1 MHSLNIALFFAL
13 LAICASHVYFREDF
27 SNPNWESRWVV
38 SDWKRDKGEAGDW
51 GLSAGKYF
59 TDETKERGLKTL
71 QDARFYDIS
80 SKHETFSNKGK
91 TFIVQ
96 LSVKHEQNID
106 CGGGYVKLVPAD
118 GLSDQKEF
126 KGGESETKY
135 NIMFGPDIC
144 GYTKKV
150 HFILNRRGTNHLI
163 KEDVSAESDE
173 FTHVYTGVLNPD
185 NTFKIYVD
193 GVEKKAGAIPDFWNI
208 LPPKQINDPAQSK
221 PSDWVDERLID
232 DPEDKKPEGWDD
244 IPSEIID
251 PSATKPEDWDE
262 DLDGEWEAPKI
273 ANPEYKGP
281 WSPKKIDNPAYKG
294 PWVHPQIDNPDYK
307 DDPELYAFDSFKYL
321 GIDVWQVKSGT
332 IFGHFLLT
340 DDWETAQAD
349 IDVINTIRDGEKK
362 KKEEADN
369 AARAAEPPEES
380 NEETSEENK
389 EDL

>member
-13 LAICASHVYFREDF
+13 VVICASHVYLRDDF
-27 SNPNWESRWVV
+27 SDSNWESRWVV

-51 GLSAGKYF
+51 GFTAGKYF
-59 TDETKERGLKTL
+59 TDESKERGLKTL

-80 SKHETFSNKGK
+80 TKHEEFSNKGK
-91 TFIVQ
+91 TFIIQ
-96 LSVKHEQNID
+96 FSVKHEQNID
-106 CGGGYVKLVPAD
+106 CGGGYVKLVSAD
-118 GLSDQKEF
+118 GLSDQKDF
-126 KGGESETKY
+126 KGGEQETKY
-135 NIMFGPDIC
+135 NVMFGPDIC
-144 GYTKKV
+144 GYNKKV
-150 HFILNRRGTNHLI
+150 HFILNRRGANHLI
-163 KEDVSAESDE
+163 KEDVTAESDE

-193 GVEKKAGAIPDFWNI
+193 GNEKKSGAIPDFWNI
-208 LPPKQINDPAQSK
+208 LPPKKINDPDQSK

-244 IPSEIID
+244 IPNEIVD
-251 PSATKPEDWDE
+251 PSATKPDDWDE

-281 WSPKKIDNPAYKG
+281 WSPRKIDNPAYKG

-332 IFGHFLLT
+332 IFSHFLLT
-340 DDWETAQAD
+340 DDWDTAKAE
-349 IDVINTIRDGEKK
+349 IDVINAIRDGEKK
-362 KKEEADN
+362 KKDEET
-369 AARAAEPPEES
+369 AAKAAEQPAEPD
-380 NEETSEENK
+380 TTEENK